1 MVIVDWEIILMD
13 FKEKDRYNVYDLA
26 EIVKILRAPGGCPW
40 DMEQDHHSIR
50 KDFIEETYEVVEAI
64 DNDDTELL
72 KEELGD
78 VLLQV
83 VFHTEIENEKNS
95 FNIDDVADG
104 VCKKMIVR
112 HPHVF
117 SDATADTTDQV
128 LKNWDK
134 IKMKTKSQ
142 KSQSEVLNS
151 ISRALPSLMR
161 SQKLQQKAAKVGF
174 DWQDVNGAMSKLKE
188 EVAELE
194 EAINEGEQA
203 HTEEELG
210 DVLFSAVNIA
220 RFISADAEK
229 ALYNACEKFI
239 SRFSEMEARANELN
253 IKLEETTLEE
263 MDKLWEEVKANE
275 QK

>member
-1 MVIVDWEIILMD
+1 MD